1 METSLDVHLGD
12 AQAGT
17 LRSPVMTT
25 QPLRLGPFARR
36 RLTRLARNDA
46 AVVRDTEAEPST
58 ATTPTVAMLQAR
70 ADAFARREEQRFFRR
85 MRRELTEHRILA
97 SALRADLD
105 RYDQLLERL
114 PEADRPLIAEGRGTA
129 FEELRRL
136 ERRVRRAHRRSDELS
151 ALINARFTAAQLRAS
166 RMFDRSDE
174 KSAVYWGALRRATSG
189 RVAPHPPMLRRSEW
203 LTAPGTAVDAMHPIA
218 AAPVTAA
225 PSAGGEARHDTHH
238 RRTDAPA

>member
-1 METSLDVHLGD
+1 
-12 AQAGT
+12 
-17 LRSPVMTT
+17 MTT

-36 RLTRLARNDA
+36 RLIRLARHDA
-46 AVVRDTEAEPST
+46 AVVHDTEAEA
-58 ATTPTVAMLQAR
+58 ATTPAVAMLQAR

-105 RYDQLLERL
+105 RYDERLEQL
-114 PEADRPLIAEGRGTA
+114 PEADRRLIAEGQGTA

-136 ERRVRRAHRRSDELS
+136 ERRIRRAHRRSAELS
-151 ALINARFTAAQLRAS
+151 ALINARFTGAQLRAS

-174 KSAVYWGALRRATSG
+174 KCAVYWGALRRETSG
-189 RVAPHPPMLRRSEW
+189 RVAPHPPTLRRSEW
-203 LTAPGTAVDAMHPIA
+203 LTAHGTVDALHPI
-218 AAPVTAA
+218 TAT
-225 PSAGGEARHDTHH
+225 PSADDDAHRDAHRDTHH